1 MQDYFIDLH
10 IHLGRTASGKP
21 VKITASDQLTM
32 EAVLEEARYKKGLD
46 MVGVIDCQVPE
57 VLIGLRNR
65 IASGELRELVD
76 GGIRIGD
83 ITLIL
88 GTEVEIYD
96 ENCQGVI
103 HALCYMKTVEKMM
116 EFSNWLSKRMKNVT
130 LSTQRVYAKAVDI
143 QHVVHR
149 LDGLFIPAHV
159 FTPFKSLYGKGV
171 KKSLSEVFEPE
182 LIDAIELGLSA
193 DTYMAERLKELDKYT
208 FLSNS
213 DAHSVGKI
221 AREYQKVRMKQPSFE
236 ELRFALKEVDGRRV
250 VANYGLS
257 PQLGKYYTTVCEKCY
272 IPLLKGKDI
281 CSSCDHT
288 TFVKGVSDRIDEL
301 ADIERPLRHRP
312 PYLHQ
317 VPLDFIP
324 GVGPK
329 TLWKLRGVF
338 GTEMGILHEAS
349 YDELVEVVGE
359 KVASLIVAARSGK
372 LTFKSGGGGRFGKVS
387 DGATSLWGRREPQ

>member
-1 MQDYFIDLH
+1 MQDYFVDLH

-21 VKITASDQLTM
+21 VKITASNKLTL
-32 EAVLEEARYKKGLD
+32 EAVLEEARFKKGLD

-65 IASGELRELVD
+65 IASGELKELAD
-76 GGIRIGD
+76 GGVRMGD

-88 GTEVEIYD
+88 GAEIEIND
-96 ENCQGVI
+96 ENCQGLI
-103 HALCYMKTVEKMM
+103 HALCYMKTVEKMV

-130 LSTQRVYAKAVDI
+130 LSTQRVYENAVTI
-143 QHVVHR
+143 QHEVNR
-149 LDGLFIPAHV
+149 LGGLFIPAHV

-171 KKSLSEVFEPE
+171 KKSLTEVFDPD

-193 DTYMAERLKELDKYT
+193 DTSMAGQLSELSKYA

-221 AREYQKVRMKQPSFE
+221 AREYQKIRMKEPSFE
-236 ELRFALKEVDGRRV
+236 ELRLALKELEGRGV

-257 PQLGKYYTTVCEKCY
+257 PQLGKYYTTVCEKCFT
-272 IPLLKGKDI
+272 PLMQGEVI
-281 CSSCDHT
+281 CGSCDHMK
-288 TFVKGVSDRIDEL
+288 FVKGVSDRIEEL
-301 ADIERPLRHRP
+301 ADNEEPLKPRP
-312 PYLHQ
+312 PYIHQ

-329 TLWKLRGVF
+329 TLMKLRGVF

-349 YDELVEVVGE
+349 LEELAEVVGE
-359 KVASLIVAARSGK
+359 KVASLIEAARSGR
-372 LTFKSGGGGRFGKVS
+372 LAFKAGGGGRFGKVS
-387 DGATSLWGRREPQ
+387 DE

>member
-1 MQDYFIDLH
+1 MQDYFADLH

-21 VKITASDQLTM
+21 VKITASNKLTL
-32 EAVLEEARYKKGLD
+32 EAVLEEARFKKGLD

-65 IASGELRELVD
+65 IASGELVELVD
-76 GGIRIGD
+76 GGVHMGD

-88 GTEVEIYD
+88 GAEIEIYD
-96 ENCQGVI
+96 ENCKGLI
-103 HALCYMKTVEKMM
+103 HALCYMKTVDKMV

-130 LSTQRVYAKAVDI
+130 LSTQRVYENAVVI
-143 QHVVHR
+143 QREVNR
-149 LDGLFIPAHV
+149 LGGLFIPAHV

-171 KKSLSEVFEPE
+171 KKSLTEVFDPD

-193 DTYMAERLKELDKYT
+193 DTSMAGQLSELSKYA

-221 AREYQKVRMKQPSFE
+221 AREYQKICMKEPSFK
-236 ELRFALKEVDGRRV
+236 ELRLALKEVDGRRV

-257 PQLGKYYTTVCEKCY
+257 PQLGKYYTTVCEKCFT
-272 IPLLKGKDI
+272 PLMQGEDI
-281 CSSCDHT
+281 CGSCDHMK
-288 TFVKGVSDRIDEL
+288 FVKGVSDRIEEL
-301 ADIERPLRHRP
+301 ADNEKPLKPRP
-312 PYLHQ
+312 PYIHQ

-329 TLWKLRGVF
+329 TLMKLRGVF

-349 YDELVEVVGE
+349 QEELVEVVGE
-359 KVASLIVAARSGK
+359 KIASLIVAARSGR
-372 LTFKSGGGGRFGKVS
+372 LAFKAGGGGRFGKVS
-387 DGATSLWGRREPQ
+387 DE

>member
-1 MQDYFIDLH
+1 MQDYIVDLH

-21 VKITASDQLTM
+21 VKITASNQLTL
-32 EAVLEEARYKKGLD
+32 EAVLEEARFKKGLD

-65 IASGELRELVD
+65 IASGELMELVD
-76 GGIRIGD
+76 GGVRMGD

-88 GTEVEIYD
+88 GAEVEIYD
-96 ENCQGVI
+96 ENCQGLI
-103 HALCYMKTVEKMM
+103 HALCYIKTVERMV

-130 LSTQRVYAKAVDI
+130 LSTQRVYANAVDI
-143 QHVVHR
+143 QHEVHR
-149 LDGLFIPAHV
+149 LGGLFIPAHV

-171 KKSLSEVFEPE
+171 KWSLNEVFESE

-193 DTYMAERLKELDKYT
+193 DTYMAERIKELEKYT

-221 AREYQKVRMKQPSFE
+221 AREYQKVRMKEPSFE
-236 ELRFALKEVDGRRV
+236 ELRLALKEVAGRGV

-257 PQLGKYYTTVCEKCY
+257 PRLGKYYTTVCEKCLT
-272 IPLLKGKDI
+272 PFLQGKDI

-288 TFVKGVSDRIDEL
+288 KFVKGVSDRIDEL
-301 ADIERPLRHRP
+301 ADKEGLLRHRP
-312 PYLHQ
+312 PYIHQ

-329 TLWKLRGVF
+329 TLSKLRGVF

-349 YDELVEVVGE
+349 YDDLVEVVGE

-372 LTFKSGGGGRFGKVS
+372 LAFKSGGGGRFGKVS
-387 DGATSLWGRREPQ
+387 DS